1 MRHAYKSDASATA
14 PPLSESNDAGFPTDG
29 DPANNIPTTVFGT
42 YWAHAVSSEIVEV
55 IEHNGLTPD
64 GGDLGQLAEA
74 IDAQID
80 ARFAMVA
87 PPGGV
92 TFASR
97 NEHIQANPP
106 GNEAANPRDAA
117 FAIFS
122 YEDEVTPDFATRN
135 EHTRANPPG
144 DEFAN
149 PLDARFA
156 IFSYEDEVTPDFAS
170 RNEHTQANPPGNE
183 FANPLDARFAINAYL
198 EARA

>member
-1 MRHAYKSDASATA
+1 MRHAYKSDAHPATR
-14 PPLSESNDAGFPTDG
+14 PPITEGDDAGFPTDG
-29 DPANNIPTTVFGT
+29 DPAAGIPVTVFGT
-42 YWAHAVSSEIVEV
+42 YWAHATSSEIVEV

-92 TFASR
+92 TFATR

-106 GNEAANPRDAA
+106 GNEAANPRDAR
-117 FAIFS
+117 FAIRT
-122 YEDEVTPDFATRN
+122 YEAEVTPDFAT
-135 EHTRANPPG
+135 
-144 DEFAN
+144 
-149 PLDARFA
+149 
-156 IFSYEDEVTPDFAS
+156 

-198 EARA
+198 TARA